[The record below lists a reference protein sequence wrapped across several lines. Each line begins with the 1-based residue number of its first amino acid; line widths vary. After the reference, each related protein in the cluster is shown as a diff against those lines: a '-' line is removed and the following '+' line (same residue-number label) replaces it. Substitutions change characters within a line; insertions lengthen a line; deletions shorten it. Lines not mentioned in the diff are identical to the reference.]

1 MPLSFTVINKP
12 LFSRW
17 KLLKGLV
24 EDIVKFLVVR
34 YLAIFI
40 TENEQK
46 NQEVHINI
54 EIFPILKNNLQRLFS
69 PKLKQ
74 YWIELFFHQV
84 LQFSTIIQSASINF
98 FHALQICQSAP
109 QYQSLQPQ
117 MIQRK

>member
-1 MPLSFTVINKP
+1 M
-12 LFSRW
+12 
-17 KLLKGLV
+17 

-54 EIFPILKNNLQRLFS
+54 EIFPILQNNLRQLFS

-74 YWIELFFHQV
+74 NWIELFFHQV

-98 FHALQICQSAP
+98 CHAL
-109 QYQSLQPQ
+109 
-117 MIQRK
+117 